1 VLAKDKFMG
10 LNQFLVKA
18 ILSKIILKIVFDCC
32 GAEDSFAFL

>member
-1 VLAKDKFMG
+1 VFSKVELMG

-18 ILSKIILKIVFDCC
+18 ILSKIIFKIAFDFC